1 VLSSETQIIRAIVR
15 ALDGD
20 QALVETEEG
29 GCGRCH
35 ETGGCGGQNLSRA
48 FCSGPRSHRV
58 ENRVGAM
65 VGERVNVAIE
75 PGNIRRSANLA
86 YVLPLA
92 AVLCGALAGFAGG
105 GEPWAIAGALGGLA
119 AAVGYLRRRTGTAS
133 GFSAGNPHIISRSS

>member
-1 VLSSETQIIRAIVR
+1 VGSETQTIRAIVR
-15 ALDGD
+15 ALEGD

-35 ETGGCGGQNLSRA
+35 EQGGCGGQNLSRA
-48 FCSGPRSHRV
+48 FCSGPRRHRV
-58 ENRVGAM
+58 ENRVGAA
-65 VGERVNVAIE
+65 VGERVTVAIQ
-75 PGNIRRSANLA
+75 PGSVRRSANLA

-92 AVLCGALAGFAGG
+92 SVLCGALAGMVIG

-119 AAVGYLRRRTGTAS
+119 LAVGYVRHRTGIAS